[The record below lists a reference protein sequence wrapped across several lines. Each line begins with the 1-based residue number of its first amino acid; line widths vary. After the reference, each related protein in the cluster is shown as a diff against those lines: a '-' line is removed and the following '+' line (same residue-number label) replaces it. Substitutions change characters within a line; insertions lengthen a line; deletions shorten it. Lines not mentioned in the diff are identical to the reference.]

1 MKRKVESTEPATG
14 GKPRYGIASNVVTE
28 NAASVQEAFCRATRS
43 RIFFTL
49 EDEATKRLMHG
60 AVVTAFGGGGHVF
73 FEDISLNPFKDTLN
87 VPFLEYRCNN
97 QSHVILHGNVL
108 NAPALASKMLR
119 STALPGK
126 CKEIVPVEK
135 QFCGAEF
142 GILQDACGILWAL
155 STKKEE
161 DMEMSPQPPPVRSCV
176 TVIDADAYLKFLQE
190 VFGDTLVVEKVRKDD
205 EGLQKAD
212 LLIMGSG
219 FSVIRGAASASERS
233 SFQLMVSG
241 GKEAAGALGEVVSEV
256 DGKWAVKMECG
267 VHVTVCEPS
276 SVAS

>member
-126 CKEIVPVEK
+126 CK
-135 QFCGAEF
+135 
-142 GILQDACGILWAL
+142 DACGILWAL